1 MMDTV
6 PVRYLAS
13 QATGGDNSERR
24 ASVQRCTGVAARTAG
39 WPEGIQSSRSP
50 GTAPKHQHSLS
61 SDTYRNL
68 TAPYGVSDT
77 NPYCMN

>member
-24 ASVQRCTGVAARTAG
+24 ASVQRCTGAAARTAG
-39 WPEGIQSSRSP
+39 WPAGIQSSRSQ
-50 GTAPKHQHSLS
+50 GTAPENQH
-61 SDTYRNL
+61 TQ
-68 TAPYGVSDT
+68 V
-77 NPYCMN
+77 PYCTVL